1 MYHLPTATLRVLTL
15 ACLIGSAPA
24 AFAQNDNA
32 RNQAPRPD
40 RYAYSPEGG
49 LPYAGH
55 IQYATPAEPETE
67 PGTEADDAPDALP
80 SSEAGYARKH
90 LAVPPGFARQVGCD
104 GDEGIPLED
113 ELKHP
118 QTAVP
123 SSHVPTPAVINSHD
137 DVPRG
142 LPGYT
147 CWVIRSGEFDAD
159 GLLVPRP
166 IDESP
171 AGVLSYLLAYPR

>member
-49 LPYAGH
+49 LPYAGQV
-55 IQYATPAEPETE
+55 QYAAPAETET
-67 PGTEADDAPDALP
+67 GTEANDAPDALP

-90 LAVPPGFARQVGCD
+90 QAVPPSFECQVV
-104 GDEGIPLED
+104 GDHDENLPLED

-123 SSHVPTPAVINSHD
+123 SSNVPTPAVINSHD

-171 AGVLSYLLAYPR
+171 AGTLSYLLAYPR